1 MPDSPAVTSSPH
13 DIGIDRYR
21 AVLFPNRL
29 RELRLARGRMRLMA
43 LSSLLPDIPYIRL
56 SKIERG
62 EVFARAAELRQIG
75 EALGVAPAAILID
88 VDSPDFDIA
97 VWARAFLDDAAH
109 DAAAERFA
117 LLVAATLR
125 AHRAAD
131 RSLTIAVI
139 ERDHAI
145 APVIL
150 SRLENA
156 QKPIER
162 WNAGT
167 LSAVFDLLGVRDLDG
182 LRALVEARHRSG
194 ALAPHLQAI
203 AGADDRLAR
212 TRERV
217 AALRAELGGA
227 EPSAEARPPA
237 LTPPPLLAPPPSPPA
252 PRLDEPAPGELA
264 AAARQLAVIG
274 APLAD
279 GLIAAQPTGLTVEA
293 PRSAGPR
300 AFALKVFRAT
310 LGMGLP
316 GQSMVIFDPDRYP
329 RPGGIVAVREGD
341 AYRLLAL
348 TIGRDGVL
356 RGHSVAPDHEVEID
370 TLDPAMIATAV
381 AAVFV

>member
-1 MPDSPAVTSSPH
+1 MLETPAVPSAPSE
-13 DIGIDRYR
+13 IGIDRYR
-21 AVLFPNRL
+21 ALLFPNRV
-29 RELRLARGRMRLMA
+29 RELRMARGRTRLMA
-43 LSSLLPDIPYIRL
+43 LSAELPDIPYIRL

-62 EVFARAAELRQIG
+62 EVFARAWELRQIAD
-75 EALGVAPAAILID
+75 ALGVAPEAILID
-88 VDSPDFDIA
+88 VDAPDFDIA
-97 VWARAFLDDAAH
+97 VWARAFLDAAAH

-117 LLVAATLR
+117 LLVAAALR

-162 WNAGT
+162 WNSAT
-167 LSAVFDLLGVRDLDG
+167 LGAVFALLGVLDLDG
-182 LRALVEARHRSG
+182 LRALVEAQYRSG
-194 ALAPHLQAI
+194 VLAPHLQAI
-203 AGADDRLAR
+203 AGADDRLTR
-212 TRERV
+212 TRDRV
-217 AALRAELGGA
+217 AALRAELGGTTDA
-227 EPSAEARPPA
+227 AAVP
-237 LTPPPLLAPPPSPPA
+237 TPPPLVRPVSGAVA
-252 PRLDEPAPGELA
+252 PRLLP
-264 AAARQLAVIG
+264 VIG
-274 APLAD
+274 APLPD
-279 GLIAAQPTGLTVEA
+279 GLIAAQVSDLTVEA
-293 PRSAGPR
+293 PACAGPR
-300 AFALKVFRAT
+300 AFALKIFRAT

-316 GQSMVIFDPDRYP
+316 GQATVILDPDRYP
-329 RPGGIVAVREGD
+329 RPGSIVAVREGA

-370 TLDPAMIATAV
+370 TLDPSTIATAV